1 MVIYTG
7 RKVSFNLGL
16 LCSKNVCSCFP
27 VFCLLCIVCQLQ
39 SMCQQAFEAKNDPL
53 GVTLI
58 GDLAEV
64 DMPKIQSLALIELT
78 ALFDLYDI
86 TYSRPKRKKKP
97 RGEIDEDDD
106 DSSQWL

>member
-1 MVIYTG
+1 MENNNTCLHTLASPDRIVTNMMKLFLCNVVIL
-7 RKVSFNLGL
+7 VFF
-16 LCSKNVCSCFP
+16 FP
-27 VFCLLCIVCQLQ
+27 
-39 SMCQQAFEAKNDPL
+39 QAFEAKNDPL

-64 DMPKIQSLALIELT
+64 DMPKIRSLALIELT

-97 RGEIDEDDD
+97 KGNGNNGK
-106 DSSQWL
+106 SA